1 MNYIYIIYYLE
12 SNSNTYFMIK
22 YFVRIIFIISF
33 ARIWTY
39 EEYIEIKVIFFLLDL
54 FLLY

>member
-1 MNYIYIIYYLE
+1 
-12 SNSNTYFMIK
+12 MIK